1 MDKRLFFITGATGLV
16 GTEVTERLLKETDSR
31 IGVLVRAA
39 SKEDAERRLHTLWWG
54 DEVLTS
60 AIGERIVPIMGDLT
74 KEGLGLNEE
83 SRMWLTE
90 HATHLIH
97 SAAETGVQKSKQELW
112 RINVEGT
119 RHVVELAKKFASR
132 THFVHLRSCHI
143 FPNGDFTEASHLGG
157 RADLIELC
165 RIFEQENPQLPMRVD
180 HGMTFTDQPG
190 GIFDESGHG
199 HNAGYTLLGR
209 MFALGQVQG
218 ILATVDRELGIEYK
232 QPGFFD

>member
-1 MDKRLFFITGATGLV
+1 MAR
-16 GTEVTERLLKETDSR
+16 E
-31 IGVLVRAA
+31 
-39 SKEDAERRLHTLWWG
+39 
-54 DEVLTS
+54 
-60 AIGERIVPIMGDLT
+60 
-74 KEGLGLNEE
+74 
-83 SRMWLTE
+83 
-90 HATHLIH
+90 
-97 SAAETGVQKSKQELW
+97 
-112 RINVEGT
+112 
-119 RHVVELAKKFASR
+119 FAPR

-165 RIFEQENPQLPMRVD
+165 RIFEQEGQRRAANLQSSIFNVQLPMRVD

-190 GIFDESGHG
+190 GIMDESSHG

-218 ILATVDRELGIEYK
+218 ILATVDRELGIPYK

>member
-1 MDKRLFFITGATGLV
+1 M
-16 GTEVTERLLKETDSR
+16 
-31 IGVLVRAA
+31 
-39 SKEDAERRLHTLWWG
+39 
-54 DEVLTS
+54 
-60 AIGERIVPIMGDLT
+60 
-74 KEGLGLNEE
+74 
-83 SRMWLTE
+83 
-90 HATHLIH
+90 
-97 SAAETGVQKSKQELW
+97 
-112 RINVEGT
+112 
-119 RHVVELAKKFASR
+119 VELAKKFASR

-180 HGMTFTDQPG
+180 HGMTFTDVPG
-190 GIFDESGHG
+190 GIMDESSHG

-218 ILATVDRELGIEYK
+218 ILATVDRELGIKYK